1 MQICCAGEVMVE
13 LAAENNG
20 GLYRRGVAG
29 DSYNTAIYL
38 SRAGLQVSYLTR
50 LGDDALSDDIIAH
63 LTAEGIGDRLI
74 KRVANY
80 RPGLYLIDN
89 DPQGERHFHY
99 WRDHAPARELF
110 AQPLHLPDIDVFYF
124 TGITLAVTRAGLEH
138 VLALLGELRAQ
149 GCRIVFDPN
158 YRPALWDNIQQARQH
173 CAAVLPLCDTVLP
186 TLSDDMALWDIRT
199 VEASRAHYQRYGASE
214 LVIKGADLVAHA
226 FTAAE
231 HMEQQAPAVEAL
243 DTTGAGDAFNA
254 AYLAARLQGGS
265 LRDALTRA
273 QQLSAAVVQHRGAI
287 LPRVENTAE
296 RLRS

>member
-1 MQICCAGEVMVE
+1 MQICCVGEVMVE

-50 LGDDALSDDIIAH
+50 LGDDALSDDIITH

-74 KRVANY
+74 KRVANR

-99 WRDHAPARELF
+99 WRDHAPVRELF
-110 AQPLHLPDIDVFYF
+110 TQPLHLPDVDVFYF

-158 YRPALWDNIQQARQH
+158 YRPALWDDIQQARQH

-186 TLSDDMALWDIRT
+186 TLSDDTALWDIRT
-199 VEASRAHYQRYGASE
+199 IEASRAHYQRYGASE

-226 FTAAE
+226 FTAEE

-287 LPRVENTAE
+287 LPRVDNTAE